1 MSGEDERDALHQ
13 VLGIIGDDFDEE
25 QQTRILET
33 AALFLGIEVK
43 LGGEAK

>member
-1 MSGEDERDALHQ
+1 MAGGEDERDALHQ
-13 VLGIIGDDFDEE
+13 VLGIIDDFDEE

-33 AALFLGIEVK
+33 AAIFRGIEVK